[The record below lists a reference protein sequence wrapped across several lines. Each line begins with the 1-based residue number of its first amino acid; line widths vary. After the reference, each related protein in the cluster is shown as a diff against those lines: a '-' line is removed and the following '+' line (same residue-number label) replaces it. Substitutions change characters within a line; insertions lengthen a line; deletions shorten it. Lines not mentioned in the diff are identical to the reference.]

1 MHDVAIQ
8 FASDHLAV
16 SIYSGL
22 NLHDKG
28 RVYEH
33 SGAIFTET
41 TGDILQEIEEESSGK
56 HCMHQC

>member
-8 FASDHLAV
+8 FTSDHLAV

-33 SGAIFTET
+33 SGAIFAET
-41 TGDILQEIEEESSGK
+41 TDDIFQGIEEESSGK
-56 HCMHQC
+56 HFIHQC